1 MSKFD
6 AIDLSLLPSPAVIEA
21 LDYETV
27 LAAMKADLLARDSEF
42 SAALLESDPAVKILE
57 VAAYRETLI
66 RQRVNDAARATML
79 AHATG
84 ADLDNL
90 AALVKVAR
98 QIVDAGD
105 PDAIPPVA
113 PTYETD
119 ARLRE
124 RAQLAMEAITNAG
137 SEGAYIFHA
146 KSASPHVLDVDVASP
161 DPGEVLVTILSTE
174 DGGIADSELL
184 ALVTAALNVKDV
196 RPLTDQVTVQ
206 AAEAVDYAVTA
217 ELEVYPGPDAEVVR
231 LASATA
237 VATFAAKQRK
247 LGEPVTIDG
256 LHKALR
262 VDGVR
267 KVAMTE
273 PEADVEPTNEQFANL
288 TAATVTLAEA

>member
-6 AIDLSLLPSPAVIEA
+6 AIDLSLLPAPAVIEP

-27 LAAMKADLLARDSEF
+27 LASMKADLQLRDPEF
-42 SAALLESDPAVKILE
+42 SAAHLESDPAIKVLE

-66 RQRVNDAARATML
+66 RQRVNDAAKATML

-84 ADLDNL
+84 SDLENL
-90 AALVKVAR
+90 AALLKVGR
-98 QIVDAGD
+98 QIIDAGD
-105 PDAIPPVA
+105 PDAIPPVP

-119 ARLRE
+119 TRLRE

-146 KSASPHVLDVDVASP
+146 KTASPMVLDVDVASP
-161 DPGEVLVTILSTE
+161 EPGEVLVTILSTE
-174 DGGIADSELL
+174 DDGIADSELL
-184 ALVTAALNVKDV
+184 ALVSAALDEKEV

-206 AAEAVDYAVTA
+206 AATAVGYAIEA
-217 ELEVYPGPDAEVVR
+217 ELDVYPGPDAEVVR
-231 LASATA
+231 QASRCS
-237 VATFAAKQRK
+237 VELFAEAQRK

-267 KVAMTE
+267 KVSMTS
-273 PEADVEPTNEQFANL
+273 PAADVEPTNAQFANL
-288 TAATVTLAEA
+288 TGTTVTLAEA